1 MLENLNDKELSDFIQ
16 ELETKYQKLL
26 KLAKKLGQE
35 MDELHEQY
43 IEAQKELNKRKGLSN
58 GK

>member
-1 MLENLNDKELSDFIQ
+1 MLEKLNDKELSDFIK

-43 IEAQKELNKRKGLSN
+43 IEAQKELNKRKGI
-58 GK
+58 K